1 MISKKTETI
10 FLGTNTV
17 DQISIRIKQTEE
29 LINKLDEFLKQSEE
43 EEKELFNQLIR
54 SENSEDYLIALIK
67 KDSIH
72 YLMSKIIEYRQL
84 EINALDKH
92 KYYLNNALIANKKRK
107 REENNES
114 LPTPSTSDL
123 YMS

>member
-1 MISKKTETI
+1 
-10 FLGTNTV
+10 
-17 DQISIRIKQTEE
+17 
-29 LINKLDEFLKQSEE
+29 
-43 EEKELFNQLIR
+43 
-54 SENSEDYLIALIK
+54 
-67 KDSIH
+67 
-72 YLMSKIIEYRQL
+72 MSKIIEYRQL

>member
-17 DQISIRIKQTEE
+17 DQISIRIKQTEK

-43 EEKELFNQLIR
+43 EGKELFNQLIR